1 MKINIAI
8 VDDIAINRATIK
20 EKMAKTHTFNL
31 LFEAENGL
39 DFLDKL
45 NTFDELPDVVLVDL
59 EMPKMNGIETIFNGK
74 IKSPNT
80 KFIVLTVYEDSDK
93 IFEAIKAGAH
103 GYLLKED
110 SVTNIAEA
118 INSVHLH
125 NGIPMSPLI
134 ARKALQIMLGDN
146 LVPVSNSENNILSTR
161 EKEILK
167 ALVAGKNY
175 KKIGDELFIS
185 PHTVRKHVANIYEK
199 LHINNK
205 AQLIN
210 IAYEKKWI

>member
-1 MKINIAI
+1 MNINIAI
-8 VDDIAINRATIK
+8 VDDIAINRSTIK
-20 EKMAKTHTFNL
+20 EKLEKISTLNL
-31 LFEAENGL
+31 LFEAKDGL
-39 DFLDKL
+39 DFLEKL
-45 NTFDELPDVVLVDL
+45 ELCNELPDVVLVDL

-118 INSVHLH
+118 IKSVHQH

-134 ARKALQIMLGDN
+134 ARKALQMMLGDN
-146 LVPVSNSENNILSTR
+146 PVPVSNSENNILSSR

-167 ALVAGKNY
+167 ALVAGKSY

-199 LHINNK
+199 LHVNNK
-205 AQLIN
+205 AQVIKV
-210 IAYEKKWI
+210 AHEKKWI